1 MRKIKI
7 TDSQWKQINE
17 MLKISDTDA
26 NSDSITANA
35 SKTAQTMTQNGID
48 KNKCAI
54 GVTDKKNEFGLG
66 PDTEVT
72 INASDNTNESIITI
86 RELNDMKRKYIKE
99 HSEVVKIKDFLKK

>member
-7 TDSQWKQINE
+7 TEAQFKQIKE

-54 GVTDKKNEFGLG
+54 GLTDKKNEFGLG

-72 INASDNTNESIITI
+72 IKPGNSTNESIITI
-86 RELNDMKRKYIKE
+86 RELNNMKRKYLKE